1 MSGIYRTAT
10 VAACSN
16 HFMELWPCPHLEAS
30 SALMQKTVP
39 NNGVDMLCMHDLH
52 TCAYVNMYICTY
64 VHMSGE
70 YIYIY
75 IWILLCLRV
84 YIYIYLHMIYIYV
97 YIYIQIIGVTMRPIM
112 WMPVQTYLPAGY
124 RRTCSVKMTP
134 WNHAVAAFH
143 SAITK
148 KRVYILVRPRFLNQY
163 PEPPAKTLHDLP
175 HFVDQKTWRLITT
188 SKTKL
193 ATTCRLAW
201 SCHGAS
207 PKKLTSWPSGAA
219 QFFQPPTWF
228 VSQFW
233 HPANGDWETSSIFDT
248 VSAKLKMNGTLKQ
261 SSSDTQKKTR
271 LKNKSLCSE
280 G

>member
-1 MSGIYRTAT
+1 MSRTAT

-16 HFMELWPCPHLEAS
+16 HFMELWPCPHPEAS

-52 TCAYVNMYICTY
+52 AHMCTCQEN
-64 VHMSGE
+64 
-70 YIYIY
+70 IYIY
-75 IWILLCLRV
+75 EYWYGCVCIFT
-84 YIYIYLHMIYIYV
+84 YV
-97 YIYIQIIGVTMRPIM
+97 IYIYIQIIGVTMRPIM

-148 KRVYILVRPRFLNQY
+148 KRVYLLVRPRFLNQY
-163 PEPPAKTLHDLP
+163 PEPPAKTLHDSP

-193 ATTCRLAW
+193 A
-201 SCHGAS
+201 CHGAS
-207 PKKLTSWPSGAA
+207 PKKLASWPSGAA
-219 QFFQPPTWF
+219 QFFQPSPWF

-261 SSSDTQKKTR
+261 SSSDTPKKTR
-271 LKNKSLCSE
+271 QKNKSLFSE
-280 G
+280 GWPWFSQPTPPSDPKHGASVWV

>member
-1 MSGIYRTAT
+1 MIEILSHVGNLPNSHSGRMFKPFHGIMTMSPPWSLQRADAENRSQQRCG
-10 VAACSN
+10 
-16 HFMELWPCPHLEAS
+16 
-30 SALMQKTVP
+30 
-39 NNGVDMLCMHDLH
+39 
-52 TCAYVNMYICTY
+52 YVVYAWSTYMRICKHVYMYICAH
-64 VHMSGE
+64 VRR
-70 YIYIY
+70 IYIY
-75 IWILLCLRV
+75 MNIVMLACV
-84 YIYIYLHMIYIYV
+84 YLHIFTYD
-97 YIYIQIIGVTMRPIM
+97 IYIQIIGVTMRPIM

-261 SSSDTQKKTR
+261 SSSDTPKKTR